1 MIASAGR
8 SWLRALADARSIGA
22 FSFGVVSF
30 GALTLAFALMQI
42 GFSSFG
48 PRMIGDSGQ
57 VRVAITHIAC
67 FAYLMGAFVHAA
79 RSYEESIRRIAP
91 MLDSGPELE
100 RALDTSHERTALLI
114 AGFAGVGIWLLATVV
129 SPGSDWFDPREWN
142 VPIVWHRVM
151 GLGLGVL
158 GTRLGVLLVLQSSR
172 LSQLAKHIHEL
183 DLLDLSGLQAFTR
196 QGLTNALLI
205 PGFAA
210 AFSLFLLTPGYLGL
224 AGGAWLLASLVAGT
238 GLLLPLLGVR
248 RRIREAKQAE
258 LGWCRARLRE
268 ARRTLAEGQAGA
280 RIDELLA
287 WEARV
292 ESIREW
298 PLDTTALSRFGLYLL
313 IPLGSW
319 SAAALVERFIDRA
332 LG

>member
-1 MIASAGR
+1 LIAFA
-8 SWLRALADARSIGA
+8 
-22 FSFGVVSF
+22 
-30 GALTLAFALMQI
+30 ALTLAFTIAQI
-42 GFSSFG
+42 GLSSLNPSLG
-48 PRMIGDSGQ
+48 GDAGQ
-57 VRVAITHIAC
+57 VRVAITHVAC

-79 RSYEESIRRIAP
+79 RSYEESIRRITP

-100 RALDTSHERTALLI
+100 RALDTSQERTTLLI
-114 AGFAGVGIWLLATVV
+114 AGFAGVGIWLLATLL

-158 GTRLGVLLVLQSSR
+158 ATRLGVLLVLQSSR
-172 LSQLAKHIHEL
+172 LSRLATRIREL

-210 AFSLFLLTPGYLGL
+210 AFSLFLLTPGYLRL

-248 RRIREAKQAE
+248 QRIREAKQAE